1 MGDEPDLYIVD
12 PSDWPGAEE
21 WRERHE
27 REQATARARYLALV
41 TAEVELLGGV
51 HDPVGLAERLFEV
64 LFVHRY
70 DDGHEC
76 ACSCH
81 PQLPTS
87 DHHDFGFSCNC
98 GLSPEERRERFA
110 AWRAD
115 MDAYWESAEGRAET
129 ARREAEEAEL
139 AVWVADHAG
148 VEVTSHG
155 GLAPEQWYG
164 SVDGHR
170 FYFRERHD
178 EWRIELDLR
187 PSGRFAR
194 VWVGGDLD
202 DEDATEQ
209 RELETGDVIADGTTN
224 APGYGRTPSERA
236 AFIVTTIRDHLRRT
250 GCQVHTSGWDD
261 VNRQLGVEATFCPGC
276 GTRMAPGT

>member
-1 MGDEPDLYIVD
+1 MGDEPELYIVD
-12 PSDWPGAEE
+12 PSDWPGAKE

-27 REQATARARYLALV
+27 REKATARARYLALV

-51 HDPVGLAERLFEV
+51 HDPVGFAERLFEV

-110 AWRAD
+110 ALRAD

-148 VEVTSHG
+148 VEVTWHG